1 MSRSIRKSNM
11 DALPRKS
18 ASMERTL
25 DAYGLVAAAAGVG
38 LLVFVA
44 PACAE
49 IVYTPSTFTVTLG
62 TRFIDVDGDGV
73 SDFVIADQFFPPNA
87 GDPVIG
93 RRKLDVRGQA
103 GAAVASS
110 HLGAA
115 ALFNGDV
122 IGSPH
127 PFVDVHQEPALMV
140 GGVSYYVGS
149 TGTCCFSPSGNWQN
163 LKQRYLGLKFTI
175 KGETHY
181 GWARFSVKL
190 PFEVTAP
197 IKATLL
203 GFAYETTPNQPII
216 AGDTGLKS
224 SAGFEPPRKATL
236 GALALGAAGR

>member
-1 MSRSIRKSNM
+1 MSITKPNRDDS
-11 DALPRKS
+11 PHKS
-18 ASMERTL
+18 ASVERTL
-25 DAYGLVAAAAGVG
+25 DAYGLMATAAGVG
-38 LLVFVA
+38 LLVFVP
-44 PACAE
+44 PASAE

-73 SDFVIADQFFPPNA
+73 GDFVIADQFFPPNA
-87 GDPVIG
+87 DFPIIG

-103 GAAVASS
+103 GAAVATS

-115 ALFNGDV
+115 ALFSGDV
-122 IGSPH
+122 IGSSH

-175 KGETHY
+175 NGETHY

-203 GFAYETTPNQPII
+203 GFAYETNPNQSII
-216 AGDTGLKS
+216 AGDTGTNS
-224 SAGFEPPRKATL
+224 SPNFKPRRTGTL
-236 GALALGAAGR
+236 GTLALGAAGK